1 MLTTMLQ
8 YHPDKQQPGA
18 SPALD
23 GHMPRITHAYGVLSV
38 PSARAE
44 YDAALKRREQAAL
57 AASTSVRI
65 SAEVDIDAFELVPAH
80 ESAQGEAAEQLR
92 FKLDCRCGSAYVVEL
107 RELEAGYDL
116 VGCSGCSLVIRV
128 LLDEPDGAE
137 T

>member
-1 MLTTMLQ
+1 MLCLPQ
-8 YHPDKQQPGA
+8 HHPDKQQPGA

-44 YDAALKRREQAAL
+44 YDATLKRREQAAL

-65 SAEVDIDAFELVPAH
+65 SAEVDIDAFELVA
-80 ESAQGEAAEQLR
+80 SADDVQEQAAQLR

-107 RELEAGYDL
+107 RELEAGHDL

-128 LLDEPDGAE
+128 LLDAPDGAE

>member
-1 MLTTMLQ
+1 MLSTMLQ

-18 SPALD
+18 SSALD

-57 AASTSVRI
+57 AASASVRI
-65 SAEVDIDAFELVPAH
+65 SAEVDIDAFELVA
-80 ESAQGEAAEQLR
+80 SDDAQDQAEQLR

-107 RELEAGYDL
+107 RELEAGHDL

-128 LLDEPDGAE
+128 LLDAPDAVE

>member
-1 MLTTMLQ
+1 LPQ

-57 AASTSVRI
+57 AASASVRI
-65 SAEVDIDAFELVPAH
+65 SAEVDIDIFELVQAH
-80 ESAQGEAAEQLR
+80 DGAAQGEAAEQLR

-107 RELEAGYDL
+107 RQLEAGHDL

-128 LLDEPDGAE
+128 LLDAPDAAE